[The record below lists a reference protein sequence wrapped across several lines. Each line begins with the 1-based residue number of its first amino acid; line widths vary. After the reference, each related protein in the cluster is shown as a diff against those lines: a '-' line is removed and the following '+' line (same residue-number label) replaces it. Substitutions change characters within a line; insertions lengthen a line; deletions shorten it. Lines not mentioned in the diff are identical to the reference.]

1 MKHWIADFLSRI
13 HNMKYRRKINGVM
26 IIVGLVPLAI
36 VAFFMI
42 SGFRKILSERERES
56 MEVSLKQV
64 SDSIERQEDVYVNL
78 LTYTVFDSELQD
90 ILDKPQKEKYD
101 VYYDYTKTVD
111 PVLNMPKFYHDGI
124 DHLTIYS
131 DNIQIAHDTTLA
143 PLAEIEGKSWFRELK
158 TAQSALWVW
167 PDDSHEQ
174 LLAIRSFPGFHES
187 EAYLGVYCNLQS
199 FTDPLQ
205 YFEKEGAGIMMIDDG
220 NHILFQNADFAQ
232 DMTYDELA
240 DEYMILTQK
249 ISSLPVSVCIY
260 MEKKAIYQEF
270 MVMLGW
276 ILLVVGFCLLAILLI
291 SRYMSRIL
299 VRRIEAL
306 TRSVDTV
313 DPEYR
318 TICLEDDSRDEIG
331 ILVRSFHRMLDEI
344 NTLIRE
350 VYEGKIRQQRQEMKA
365 LQAQINPHFLYNT
378 LSVINWKALAAGQ
391 DDISHVT
398 LALSDF
404 YRTTLNKGKSLITV
418 ESELLNIR
426 SYLDIQLVMH
436 DDDFT
441 VEYDVNE
448 SLYLYKMPKL
458 VLQPL
463 IENALEHGLN
473 LKDEGEKKL
482 SIRCYEEKN
491 RLIWKITDTGVG
503 MEPEVCQ
510 SLMSVNAKGYG
521 VRNVNE
527 RLELLYGNSAQMLFA
542 STPGKGTTVTVYIPK
557 QLSESGKGIIDEM
570 EN

>member
-111 PVLNMPKFYHDGI
+111 PVLNMPKFYHEGI

-143 PLAEIEGKSWFRELK
+143 PLAEIEEKPWFQELK

-174 LLAIRSFPGFHES
+174 LLSIRSFPGFHES

-232 DMTYDELA
+232 NMTYDELA

-313 DPEYR
+313 DPEIPY
-318 TICLEDDSRDEIG
+318 D
-331 ILVRSFHRMLDEI
+331 
-344 NTLIRE
+344 
-350 VYEGKIRQQRQEMKA
+350 
-365 LQAQINPHFLYNT
+365 
-378 LSVINWKALAAGQ
+378 LSG
-391 DDISHVT
+391 
-398 LALSDF
+398 
-404 YRTTLNKGKSLITV
+404 G
-418 ESELLNIR
+418 
-426 SYLDIQLVMH
+426 
-436 DDDFT
+436 
-441 VEYDVNE
+441 
-448 SLYLYKMPKL
+448 
-458 VLQPL
+458 
-463 IENALEHGLN
+463 
-473 LKDEGEKKL
+473 
-482 SIRCYEEKN
+482 
-491 RLIWKITDTGVG
+491 
-503 MEPEVCQ
+503 
-510 SLMSVNAKGYG
+510 
-521 VRNVNE
+521 
-527 RLELLYGNSAQMLFA
+527 
-542 STPGKGTTVTVYIPK
+542 
-557 QLSESGKGIIDEM
+557 
-570 EN
+570 

>member
-143 PLAEIEGKSWFRELK
+143 PLAEIEEKSWFQELK

-174 LLAIRSFPGFHES
+174 LLSIRSFPGFHES

-232 DMTYDELA
+232 NMTYDELA

-260 MEKKAIYQEF
+260 MEK
-270 MVMLGW
+270 
-276 ILLVVGFCLLAILLI
+276 
-291 SRYMSRIL
+291 
-299 VRRIEAL
+299 
-306 TRSVDTV
+306 
-313 DPEYR
+313 
-318 TICLEDDSRDEIG
+318 
-331 ILVRSFHRMLDEI
+331 
-344 NTLIRE
+344 
-350 VYEGKIRQQRQEMKA
+350 
-365 LQAQINPHFLYNT
+365 
-378 LSVINWKALAAGQ
+378 
-391 DDISHVT
+391 
-398 LALSDF
+398 
-404 YRTTLNKGKSLITV
+404 
-418 ESELLNIR
+418 
-426 SYLDIQLVMH
+426 
-436 DDDFT
+436 
-441 VEYDVNE
+441 
-448 SLYLYKMPKL
+448 
-458 VLQPL
+458 
-463 IENALEHGLN
+463 
-473 LKDEGEKKL
+473 
-482 SIRCYEEKN
+482 
-491 RLIWKITDTGVG
+491 
-503 MEPEVCQ
+503 
-510 SLMSVNAKGYG
+510 
-521 VRNVNE
+521 
-527 RLELLYGNSAQMLFA
+527 
-542 STPGKGTTVTVYIPK
+542 
-557 QLSESGKGIIDEM
+557 
-570 EN
+570 